1 MQNLLQFLMDESKWP
16 HDGAKSLVVTMAF
29 QNCLQIPLSTET
41 LPLCL
46 SYFYFNKQTNSLSIN
61 EIFCVFSK

>member
-46 SYFYFNKQTNSLSIN
+46 SYFYFNKQTNL
-61 EIFCVFSK
+61 